1 MDMSIDYGGV
11 VDREII
17 RNSVR
22 GRDKLIQAS
31 HDVHKGWAEE
41 ELYSPSLSCSS
52 FSICFRN
59 KLLVSQS
66 LFPTLDGFIH
76 QLGPWD
82 RKPRLRLC
90 ISCIGSLAV
99 AHEKAREEL
108 WDRLPSFFGLPP
120 WEELKDFDA

>member
-11 VDREII
+11 VDRGIFSH
-17 RNSVR
+17 SVR
-22 GRDKLIQAS
+22 GRDKFIQAS

-41 ELYSPSLSCSS
+41 G
-52 FSICFRN
+52 ICFPVSPCPTYSTCSRN

-66 LFPTLDGFIH
+66 FFPTSDGIIH

-82 RKPRLRLC
+82 RKPRFRLC
-90 ISCIGSLAV
+90 KPCIESLA
-99 AHEKAREEL
+99 AAYEKAREEL